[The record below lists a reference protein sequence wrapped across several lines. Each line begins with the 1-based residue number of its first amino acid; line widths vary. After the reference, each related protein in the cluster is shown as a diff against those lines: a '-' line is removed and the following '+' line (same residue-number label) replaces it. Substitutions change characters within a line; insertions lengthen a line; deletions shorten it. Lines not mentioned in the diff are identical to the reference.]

1 MLVKGEDIMSGKVTE
16 PERLFC
22 QMSKNHNYSNFKKRL
37 VDLLEA
43 RGQPDIK
50 QEQIR
55 MWLSTDKRKFVASLK
70 KIAEAGEKMDT
81 GDSNEN
87 SGVEFPGESIEP
99 YVGTALSFSDKE
111 FTDELIVVEIGTK
124 QFAYKYEEQER
135 IKIGECEFCTTRNAL
150 RVGCKNKCGRVFYCN
165 EECREKDERWHL
177 PNCPERLAGLVGE
190 VEIKKRV
197 SNANDGQVGLSNL
210 GNTCYMNSSLQCL
223 SNTFELTQF
232 YLDNKFSFITELK

>member
-1 MLVKGEDIMSGKVTE
+1 MPIMLVKGEDIMSGKVTE

-43 RGQPDIK
+43 RGQPDVK

-124 QFAYKYEEQER
+124 
-135 IKIGECEFCTTRNAL
+135 
-150 RVGCKNKCGRVFYCN
+150 
-165 EECREKDERWHL
+165 
-177 PNCPERLAGLVGE
+177 
-190 VEIKKRV
+190 
-197 SNANDGQVGLSNL
+197 
-210 GNTCYMNSSLQCL
+210 
-223 SNTFELTQF
+223 
-232 YLDNKFSFITELK
+232 